1 MIHGLFGGMG
11 SIVGGF
17 YDRYDRARFYY
28 RDATASD
35 DVSESYRDGVCI
47 DNGLDYAVTIPIN
60 SFLFQYYISLQYSRY
75 TDPKNSAKDGEW
87 QIIDA
92 RNPTID
98 IVEPRFYNARF
109 ENQNIKCSCIE
120 GEERI
125 SSKFLQYK
133 VEETNDFVFLPYLIN
148 RVRKLSPRH

>member
-1 MIHGLFGGMG
+1 M
-11 SIVGGF
+11 
-17 YDRYDRARFYY
+17 
-28 RDATASD
+28 
-35 DVSESYRDGVCI
+35 
-47 DNGLDYAVTIPIN
+47 
-60 SFLFQYYISLQYSRY
+60 QYSRY
-75 TDPKNSAKDGEW
+75 TDHKNSAKDGEW

-133 VEETNDFVFLPYLIN
+133 VEETNDFNTITLSNQQGTEGSLQDIKFHSTTI
-148 RVRKLSPRH
+148 KLHYKIRMCYRQW

>member
-60 SFLFQYYISLQYSRY
+60 SFLFQYYIRLC
-75 TDPKNSAKDGEW
+75 NIVVI
-87 QIIDA
+87 QIIKIA
-92 RNPTID
+92 QKTVNG
-98 IVEPRFYNARF
+98 
-109 ENQNIKCSCIE
+109 K
-120 GEERI
+120 
-125 SSKFLQYK
+125 
-133 VEETNDFVFLPYLIN
+133 
-148 RVRKLSPRH
+148 